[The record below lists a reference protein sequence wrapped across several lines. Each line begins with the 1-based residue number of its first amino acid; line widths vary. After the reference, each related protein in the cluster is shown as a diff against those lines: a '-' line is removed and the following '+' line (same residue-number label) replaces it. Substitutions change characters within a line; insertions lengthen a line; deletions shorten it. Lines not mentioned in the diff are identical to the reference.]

1 MITETII
8 KAAEKA
14 MPFEEKL
21 WNKFE
26 KFFGKNACRLV
37 VSGITALVFTWLI
50 FEVSTHGQNDRYAVL
65 LAILGFIDITAI
77 GAFFANIEAFSMK
90 VFGISV
96 GAASVLLYASATTIN
111 IFTGLDLTIALTNEE
126 IVSIIT
132 NRALTGILVCG
143 IATTVTIL
151 AARLVVG
158 KKKQA

>member
-37 VSGITALVFTWLI
+37 VSGITALVFTELI
-50 FEVSTHGQNDRYAVL
+50 YEVSMHSYNSRFSVL

-96 GAASVLLYASATTIN
+96 GAASVLLYVSTTTIN

-126 IVSIIT
+126 IISIIT
-132 NRALTGILVCG
+132 NRVLTGIFVCG
-143 IATTVTIL
+143 IGTTVTIL
-151 AARLVVG
+151 AARLFI
-158 KKKQA
+158 KKSKQA